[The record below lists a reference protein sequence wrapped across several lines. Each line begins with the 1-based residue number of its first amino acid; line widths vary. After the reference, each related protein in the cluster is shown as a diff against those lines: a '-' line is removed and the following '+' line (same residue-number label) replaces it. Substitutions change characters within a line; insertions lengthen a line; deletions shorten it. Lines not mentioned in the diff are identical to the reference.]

1 MDKATRSVENL
12 SKWSSDLA
20 SPLCAST
27 RSLYSS
33 SPKQTPSTIGKQT
46 TYGRYILLLWLGKLT
61 PPLLVLQIPI
71 LKIDFFFASTKTTLR
86 LQEGRVYFTYKRT
99 RRFYEIPTNL
109 DDEQFYNQTQA
120 PTETANLEWVYAYQS
135 NQCKNNLHFLPTNE
149 LLYAVESV
157 IILSDFEKHTQRYYT
172 DHTERIKC
180 IAVRPEHLLVA
191 SSQYRKTNEIRIWEA
206 ITLHTHAMLN
216 VDSIHAGAVTLIAL
230 SKLDAGQY
238 LVTVEEQP
246 HQRFAVWK
254 WKERRLLAESRHDH
268 STIVG
273 CEFHPC
279 IGKLFFLH
287 SDVKLTL
294 ATIHGDRL
302 REIYLQEDHPMTSCT
317 RRFIGATFADNGDL
331 LTGDL
336 DSAITVWDARNGR
349 QKYKFKT
356 AHSGGVTLMLVN
368 QCGMLFTVG
377 GRDQKLIEWTSNLQK
392 VCKTAQ
398 ISDQHCKIKS
408 ITFGSGEEIFL
419 ATEDGRVLRGTTLD
433 GKFEEVIPAGESAS
447 PRCLAIHPLL
457 LRFISC
463 NRDGRLTIWDGAS
476 KSLISYVDLNKHCQ
490 TLAWQNSGQA
500 IAVGCK
506 DGSWL
511 ILDSSLAN
519 VTTTCCGVLKTSITC
534 LEFSKSDNKLAV
546 GDANGTLYIYQ
557 LQSGHT
563 DYTLLGKT
571 KPLKCAIQ
579 YIDWSDNEQFLRTQ
593 TENAEIFFYN
603 ASNGLEEITTQ
614 TMLHNAVW
622 KTENCFANFNTLGAM
637 SKLPESNN
645 KTLMTISHK
654 KKLLAIIDESSTL
667 KLFNYPCISENALY
681 TTTSVRMLNAEMLL
695 FTNDDSRII
704 TTGSNIF
711 QWSIE

>member
-1 MDKATRSVENL
+1 
-12 SKWSSDLA
+12 
-20 SPLCAST
+20 
-27 RSLYSS
+27 
-33 SPKQTPSTIGKQT
+33 
-46 TYGRYILLLWLGKLT
+46 LT

-230 SKLDAGQY
+230 SKLVCCFLFVKVLHRVNIYIYIYSSINFQCQDAGQY

-419 ATEDGRVLRGTTLD
+419 G
-433 GKFEEVIPAGESAS
+433 
-447 PRCLAIHPLL
+447 
-457 LRFISC
+457 FISC

-476 KSLISYVDLNKHCQ
+476 KSLINYVDLNKHCQ

-534 LEFSKSDNKLAV
+534 LEFSKCS
-546 GDANGTLYIYQ
+546 
-557 LQSGHT
+557 
-563 DYTLLGKT
+563 
-571 KPLKCAIQ
+571 
-579 YIDWSDNEQFLRTQ
+579 
-593 TENAEIFFYN
+593 
-603 ASNGLEEITTQ
+603 
-614 TMLHNAVW
+614 
-622 KTENCFANFNTLGAM
+622 
-637 SKLPESNN
+637 
-645 KTLMTISHK
+645 
-654 KKLLAIIDESSTL
+654 
-667 KLFNYPCISENALY
+667 
-681 TTTSVRMLNAEMLL
+681 
-695 FTNDDSRII
+695 
-704 TTGSNIF
+704 
-711 QWSIE
+711 

>member
-1 MDKATRSVENL
+1 MLTTDATTTTRMDKATRSVENL

-27 RSLYSS
+27 KSLYSS
-33 SPKQTPSTIGKQT
+33 SPKQTPSTTVKQT
-46 TYGRYILLLWLGKLT
+46 TYG
-61 PPLLVLQIPI
+61 
-71 LKIDFFFASTKTTLR
+71 STKTTLR
-86 LQEGRVYFTYKRT
+86 PQEGRVYFNYKRT

-109 DDEQFYNQTQA
+109 DEEQFYNQTQA

-172 DHTERIKC
+172 NHTER
-180 IAVRPEHLLVA
+180 H
-191 SSQYRKTNEIRIWEA
+191 SSSSGTSSGGKQSIRIWEA
-206 ITLHTHAMLN
+206 ITLHTRAVLN
-216 VDSIHAGAVTLIAL
+216 VDSIHAGA
-230 SKLDAGQY
+230 DAGQY

-246 HQRFAVWK
+246 NQRFAVWQ

-268 STIVG
+268 GTIVG

-279 IGKLFFLH
+279 IGKLFLLH

-302 REIYLQEDHPMTSCT
+302 REIYPQEDHPMTSCT

-392 VCKTAQ
+392 ICNIAQ

-408 ITFGSGEEIFL
+408 ITFGNGEEIFL
-419 ATEDGRVLRGTTLD
+419 ATEDGRVLRRTTLD
-433 GKFEEVIPAGESAS
+433 GKFEEVIPTVESIS

-519 VTTTCCGVLKTSITC
+519 ITTTCCCVLKTSITC
-534 LEFSKSDNKLAV
+534 LEFSQSDNKLAV
-546 GDANGTLYIYQ
+546 GDTNGTLYIYQ

-563 DYTLLGKT
+563 DYILLGKT

-579 YIDWSDNEQFLRTQ
+579 YIDWSDNEQLLRTQ
-593 TENAEIFFYN
+593 TENAEIFYYN

-622 KTENCFANFNTLGAM
+622 KTENCFANLNTLGAM
-637 SKLPESNN
+637 SNLPESNN

-681 TTTSVRMLNAEMLL
+681 TTTCVRMLNAETLL

>member
-1 MDKATRSVENL
+1 MDKARGSVENL

-20 SPLCAST
+20 SPLSAST
-27 RSLYSS
+27 KSLYSS
-33 SPKQTPSTIGKQT
+33 SPKQTPPTGKQT
-46 TYGRYILLLWLGKLT
+46 AYG
-61 PPLLVLQIPI
+61 
-71 LKIDFFFASTKTTLR
+71 STKTTLR
-86 LQEGRVYFTYKRT
+86 PQEGRVYFTYKRT
-99 RRFYEIPTNL
+99 RRFYEIPTNF
-109 DDEQFYNQTQA
+109 DEEQFSNQTQA
-120 PTETANLEWVYAYQS
+120 PIETANLEWVYAYQS

-149 LLYAVESV
+149 LLYAVDSV
-157 IILSDFEKHTQRYYT
+157 IILYDFEKHTQRYYT
-172 DHTERIKC
+172 QHTER
-180 IAVRPEHLLVA
+180 
-191 SSQYRKTNEIRIWEA
+191 IRIWEA
-206 ITLHTHAMLN
+206 ITLHTRAVLN
-216 VDSIHAGAVTLIAL
+216 VDSIHAGAVALLAL

-246 HQRFAVWK
+246 HQRFAVWQ
-254 WKERRLLAESRHDH
+254 WKERRLLVESRHDQG
-268 STIVG
+268 IVVG
-273 CEFHPC
+273 CEFHPS

-302 REIYLQEDHPMTSCT
+302 REIYPQDDHPTTCT
-317 RRFIGATFADNGDL
+317 RRFVSATFADNGDL

-368 QCGMLFTVG
+368 KCGTLFTTG
-377 GRDQKLIEWTSNLQK
+377 GRDHKLIEWAPNLQK
-392 VCKTAQ
+392 ICKIAQ
-398 ISDQHCKIKS
+398 ISDQQCKIKS

-419 ATEDGRVLRGTTLD
+419 ATEDGRVLRATTLD
-433 GKFEEVIPAGESAS
+433 GKFEQAIPTAESTS

-463 NRDGRLTIWDGAS
+463 NRDGRLTIWDGTS
-476 KSLISYVDLNKHCQ
+476 KSLIGYVDLNKHCQ

-511 ILDSSLAN
+511 ILDSSFEN
-519 VTTTCCGVLKTSITC
+519 QSFVF
-534 LEFSKSDNKLAV
+534 FSFAQKKRIFSADNKLAV
-546 GDANGTLYIYQ
+546 GDANGTLYIYR

-563 DYTLLGKT
+563 DYALLGKT
-571 KPLKCAIQ
+571 KV
-579 YIDWSDNEQFLRTQ
+579 N
-593 TENAEIFFYN
+593 N

-614 TMLHNAVW
+614 TMLYNAVW
-622 KTENCFANFNTLGAM
+622 KTENCFANLNTLGVM
-637 SKLPESNN
+637 SNLPESNN

-654 KKLLAIIDESSTL
+654 KKLLAIIDESSIL
-667 KLFNYPCISENALY
+667 KLFNYPCISENVRMPTYCYKLPANRIKQFLIETFQALF
-681 TTTSVRMLNAEMLL
+681 TTTPVRMLNAETLL

-704 TTGSNIF
+704 TTGCNIF
-711 QWSIE
+711 QWTVE

>member
-1 MDKATRSVENL
+1 MDKARGSVENL

-20 SPLCAST
+20 SPLSAST
-27 RSLYSS
+27 KSLYSS
-33 SPKQTPSTIGKQT
+33 SPKQTPPTGKQT
-46 TYGRYILLLWLGKLT
+46 AYG
-61 PPLLVLQIPI
+61 
-71 LKIDFFFASTKTTLR
+71 STKTTLR
-86 LQEGRVYFTYKRT
+86 PQEGRVYFTYKRT
-99 RRFYEIPTNL
+99 RRFYEIPTNF
-109 DDEQFYNQTQA
+109 DEDQFSNQTQA
-120 PTETANLEWVYAYQS
+120 PIETANLEWVYAYQS

-149 LLYAVESV
+149 LLYAVDSV
-157 IILSDFEKHTQRYYT
+157 IILYDFEKHTQRYYT
-172 DHTERIKC
+172 EHTERVKC
-180 IAVRPEHLLVA
+180 IAVRPEHFLVA
-191 SSQYRKTNEIRIWEA
+191 SSQNKKTNEIRIWEA
-206 ITLHTHAMLN
+206 ITLHTRAVLN
-216 VDSIHAGAVTLIAL
+216 VDSIHAGAVALLAL

-246 HQRFAVWK
+246 HQRFAVWQ
-254 WKERRLLAESRHDH
+254 WKERRLLVESRHDQG
-268 STIVG
+268 IVVG
-273 CEFHPC
+273 CEFHPS

-302 REIYLQEDHPMTSCT
+302 REIYPQDDHPTTCT
-317 RRFIGATFADNGDL
+317 RRFVSATFADNGDL

-368 QCGMLFTVG
+368 KCGTLFTTG
-377 GRDQKLIEWTSNLQK
+377 GRDQKLIEWAPNLQK
-392 VCKTAQ
+392 ICKIAQ
-398 ISDQHCKIKS
+398 ISDQQCKIKS

-419 ATEDGRVLRGTTLD
+419 ATEDGRVLRATTLD
-433 GKFEEVIPAGESAS
+433 GKFEQAIPTAESTS

-463 NRDGRLTIWDGAS
+463 NRDGRLTIWDGTS
-476 KSLISYVDLNKHCQ
+476 KSLIGYVDLNKHCQ

-511 ILDSSLAN
+511 ILDSSFEN
-519 VTTTCCGVLKTSITC
+519 VTTTCCCVLKTSITC
-534 LEFSKSDNKLAV
+534 LEFSQSDNKLAV
-546 GDANGTLYIYQ
+546 GDANGTLYIYR

-563 DYTLLGKT
+563 DYALLGKT
-571 KPLKCAIQ
+571 KPLKCPIQ

-614 TMLHNAVW
+614 TMLYNAVW
-622 KTENCFANFNTLGAM
+622 KTENCFANLNTLGVM
-637 SKLPESNN
+637 SNLPESNN

-654 KKLLAIIDESSTL
+654 KKLLAIIDESSIL
-667 KLFNYPCISENALY
+667 KLFNYPCISENALF
-681 TTTSVRMLNAEMLL
+681 TTTPVRMLNAETLL

-704 TTGSNIF
+704 TTGCNIF
-711 QWSIE
+711 QWTVE

>member
-1 MDKATRSVENL
+1 MLTTDATTTTRMDKATRSVENL

-27 RSLYSS
+27 KSLYSS
-33 SPKQTPSTIGKQT
+33 SPKQTPSTTVKQT
-46 TYGRYILLLWLGKLT
+46 TYG
-61 PPLLVLQIPI
+61 
-71 LKIDFFFASTKTTLR
+71 STKTTLR
-86 LQEGRVYFTYKRT
+86 PQEGRVYFNYKRT

-109 DDEQFYNQTQA
+109 DEEQFYNQTQA

-172 DHTERIKC
+172 NHTER
-180 IAVRPEHLLVA
+180 H
-191 SSQYRKTNEIRIWEA
+191 SSSSGTSSGGKQSIRIWEA
-206 ITLHTHAMLN
+206 ITLHTRAVLN
-216 VDSIHAGAVTLIAL
+216 VDSIHAGAVALLAL
-230 SKLDAGQY
+230 SKLSEYTKKNKHSSITFQCQDAGQY

-246 HQRFAVWK
+246 NQRFAVWQ

-268 STIVG
+268 GTIVG

-279 IGKLFFLH
+279 IGKLFLLH

-302 REIYLQEDHPMTSCT
+302 REIYPQEDHPMTSCT

-392 VCKTAQ
+392 ICNIAQ

-408 ITFGSGEEIFL
+408 ITFGNGEEIFL
-419 ATEDGRVLRGTTLD
+419 ATEDGRVLRRTTLD
-433 GKFEEVIPAGESAS
+433 GKFEEVIPTVESIS

-519 VTTTCCGVLKTSITC
+519 ITTTCCCVLKTSITC
-534 LEFSKSDNKLAV
+534 LEFSQSDNKLAV
-546 GDANGTLYIYQ
+546 GDTNGTLYIYQ

-563 DYTLLGKT
+563 DYILLGKT

-579 YIDWSDNEQFLRTQ
+579 YIDWSDNEQLLRTQ
-593 TENAEIFFYN
+593 TENAEIFYYN

-622 KTENCFANFNTLGAM
+622 KTENCFANLNTLGAM
-637 SKLPESNN
+637 SNLPESNN

-681 TTTSVRMLNAEMLL
+681 TTTCVRMLNAETLL

>member
-1 MDKATRSVENL
+1 MLTTDATTTTRMDKATRSVENL

-27 RSLYSS
+27 KSLYSS
-33 SPKQTPSTIGKQT
+33 SPKQTPSTTVKQT
-46 TYGRYILLLWLGKLT
+46 TYG
-61 PPLLVLQIPI
+61 
-71 LKIDFFFASTKTTLR
+71 STKTTLR
-86 LQEGRVYFTYKRT
+86 PQEGRVYFNYKRT

-109 DDEQFYNQTQA
+109 DEEQFYNQTQA

-172 DHTERIKC
+172 NHTER
-180 IAVRPEHLLVA
+180 H
-191 SSQYRKTNEIRIWEA
+191 SSSSGTSSGGKQSIRIWEA
-206 ITLHTHAMLN
+206 ITLHTRAVLN
-216 VDSIHAGAVTLIAL
+216 VDSIHAGAVALLAL
-230 SKLDAGQY
+230 SKLSEYTKKNKHSSITFQCQDAGQY

-246 HQRFAVWK
+246 NQRFAVWQ

-268 STIVG
+268 GTIVG

-279 IGKLFFLH
+279 IGKLFLLH

-302 REIYLQEDHPMTSCT
+302 REIYPQEDHPMTSCT

-392 VCKTAQ
+392 ICNIAQ
-398 ISDQHCKIKS
+398 
-408 ITFGSGEEIFL
+408 
-419 ATEDGRVLRGTTLD
+419 
-433 GKFEEVIPAGESAS
+433 EVIPTVESIS

-519 VTTTCCGVLKTSITC
+519 ITTTCCCVLKTSITC
-534 LEFSKSDNKLAV
+534 LEFSQSDNKLAV
-546 GDANGTLYIYQ
+546 GDTNGTLYIYQ

-563 DYTLLGKT
+563 DYILLGKT

-579 YIDWSDNEQFLRTQ
+579 YIDWSDNEQLLRTQ
-593 TENAEIFFYN
+593 TENAEIFYYN

-622 KTENCFANFNTLGAM
+622 KTENCFANLNTLGAM
-637 SKLPESNN
+637 SNLPESNN

-681 TTTSVRMLNAEMLL
+681 TTTCVRMLNAETLL

>member
-1 MDKATRSVENL
+1 
-12 SKWSSDLA
+12 
-20 SPLCAST
+20 
-27 RSLYSS
+27 
-33 SPKQTPSTIGKQT
+33 
-46 TYGRYILLLWLGKLT
+46 LT

-230 SKLDAGQY
+230 SKLVCCFLFVKVLHRVNIYIYIYSSINFQCQDAGQY

-419 ATEDGRVLRGTTLD
+419 G
-433 GKFEEVIPAGESAS
+433 
-447 PRCLAIHPLL
+447 
-457 LRFISC
+457 FISC

-476 KSLISYVDLNKHCQ
+476 KSLINYVDLNKHCQ

-579 YIDWSDNEQFLRTQ
+579 YIDWSDNEQLLH
-593 TENAEIFFYN
+593 N

-622 KTENCFANFNTLGAM
+622 KTENCFANFNTLG
-637 SKLPESNN
+637 KIFFTEW
-645 KTLMTISHK
+645 
-654 KKLLAIIDESSTL
+654 
-667 KLFNYPCISENALY
+667 KLFSEPK
-681 TTTSVRMLNAEMLL
+681 
-695 FTNDDSRII
+695 
-704 TTGSNIF
+704 
-711 QWSIE
+711 

>member
-1 MDKATRSVENL
+1 MLTTDATTTTRMDKATRSVENL

-27 RSLYSS
+27 KSLYSS
-33 SPKQTPSTIGKQT
+33 SPKQTPSTTVKQT
-46 TYGRYILLLWLGKLT
+46 TYG
-61 PPLLVLQIPI
+61 
-71 LKIDFFFASTKTTLR
+71 STKTTLR
-86 LQEGRVYFTYKRT
+86 PQEGRVYFNYKRT

-109 DDEQFYNQTQA
+109 DEEQFYNQTQA

-172 DHTERIKC
+172 NHTER
-180 IAVRPEHLLVA
+180 H
-191 SSQYRKTNEIRIWEA
+191 SSSSGTSSGGKQSIRIWEA
-206 ITLHTHAMLN
+206 ITLHTRAVLN
-216 VDSIHAGAVTLIAL
+216 VDSIHAGAVALLAL
-230 SKLDAGQY
+230 SKLSEYTKKNKHSSITFQCQDAGQY

-246 HQRFAVWK
+246 NQRFAVWQ

-268 STIVG
+268 GTIVG

-279 IGKLFFLH
+279 IGKLFLLH

-302 REIYLQEDHPMTSCT
+302 REIYPQEDHPMTSCT

-392 VCKTAQ
+392 ICNIAQ

-408 ITFGSGEEIFL
+408 ITFGNGEEIFL
-419 ATEDGRVLRGTTLD
+419 ATEDGRVLRRTTLD
-433 GKFEEVIPAGESAS
+433 GKFEEVIPTVESIS

-519 VTTTCCGVLKTSITC
+519 ITTTCCCVLKTSITC
-534 LEFSKSDNKLAV
+534 LEFSQSDNKLAV
-546 GDANGTLYIYQ
+546 GDTNGTLYIYQ

-563 DYTLLGKT
+563 DYILLGKT

-579 YIDWSDNEQFLRTQ
+579 YIDWSDNEQLLH
-593 TENAEIFFYN
+593 N

-622 KTENCFANFNTLGAM
+622 KTENCFANLNTLGAM
-637 SKLPESNN
+637 SNLPESNN

-681 TTTSVRMLNAEMLL
+681 TTTCVRMLNAETLL

>member
-1 MDKATRSVENL
+1 MLTTDATTTTPMDKARGSVENL

-20 SPLCAST
+20 SPLSAST
-27 RSLYSS
+27 KSLYSS
-33 SPKQTPSTIGKQT
+33 SPKQTPPTGKQT
-46 TYGRYILLLWLGKLT
+46 AYG
-61 PPLLVLQIPI
+61 
-71 LKIDFFFASTKTTLR
+71 STKTTLR
-86 LQEGRVYFTYKRT
+86 PQEGRVYFTYKRT
-99 RRFYEIPTNL
+99 RRFYEIPTNF
-109 DDEQFYNQTQA
+109 DEEQFSNQTQA
-120 PTETANLEWVYAYQS
+120 PIETANLEWVYAYQS

-149 LLYAVESV
+149 LLYAVDS
-157 IILSDFEKHTQRYYT
+157 
-172 DHTERIKC
+172 
-180 IAVRPEHLLVA
+180 
-191 SSQYRKTNEIRIWEA
+191 IRIWEA
-206 ITLHTHAMLN
+206 ITLHTRAVLN
-216 VDSIHAGAVTLIAL
+216 VDSIHAGAVALLAL

-246 HQRFAVWK
+246 HQRFAVWQ
-254 WKERRLLAESRHDH
+254 WKERRLLVESRHDQG
-268 STIVG
+268 IVVG
-273 CEFHPC
+273 CEFHPS

-302 REIYLQEDHPMTSCT
+302 REIYPQDDHPTTCT
-317 RRFIGATFADNGDL
+317 RRFVSATFADNGDL

-368 QCGMLFTVG
+368 KCGTLFTTG
-377 GRDQKLIEWTSNLQK
+377 GRDHKLIEWAPNLQK
-392 VCKTAQ
+392 ICKIAQ
-398 ISDQHCKIKS
+398 ISDQQCKIKS

-419 ATEDGRVLRGTTLD
+419 ATEDGRVLRATTLD
-433 GKFEEVIPAGESAS
+433 GKFEQAIPTAESTS

-463 NRDGRLTIWDGAS
+463 NRDGRLTIWDGTS
-476 KSLISYVDLNKHCQ
+476 KSLIGYVDLNKHCQ

-511 ILDSSLAN
+511 ILDSSFEN
-519 VTTTCCGVLKTSITC
+519 VTTTCCCVLKTSITC
-534 LEFSKSDNKLAV
+534 LEKRIFSADNKLAV
-546 GDANGTLYIYQ
+546 GDANGTLYIYR

-563 DYTLLGKT
+563 DYALLGKT
-571 KPLKCAIQ
+571 KV
-579 YIDWSDNEQFLRTQ
+579 N
-593 TENAEIFFYN
+593 N

-614 TMLHNAVW
+614 TMLYNAVW
-622 KTENCFANFNTLGAM
+622 KTENCFANLNTLGVM
-637 SKLPESNN
+637 SNLPESNN

-654 KKLLAIIDESSTL
+654 KKLLAIIDESSIL
-667 KLFNYPCISENALY
+667 KLFNYPCISENVRMPTYCYKLPANRIKQSLIETFQALF
-681 TTTSVRMLNAEMLL
+681 TTTPVRMLNAETLL

-704 TTGSNIF
+704 TTGCNIF
-711 QWSIE
+711 QWTVE